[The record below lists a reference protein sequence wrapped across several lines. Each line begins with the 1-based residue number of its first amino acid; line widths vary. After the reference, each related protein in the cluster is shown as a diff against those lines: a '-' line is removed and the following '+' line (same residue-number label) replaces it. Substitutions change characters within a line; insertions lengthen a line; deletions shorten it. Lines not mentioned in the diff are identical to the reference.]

1 MQIDWFT
8 FGAQIVNFLIL
19 IGLLKRFLY
28 GPILEAMDAREERI
42 SSRLEEARAKRED
55 AEAERKKYQSLQ
67 EDLEEARQKE
77 LAEAE
82 HEAEERR
89 QELIREA
96 REEVEHLEREWR
108 EALERE
114 RESFLRELSERAVA
128 ETIAVARRALRDL
141 ANADLEG
148 QAVDVFLKRLR
159 TLDEEQRDALAEA
172 LRASDGRAVVHSAFE
187 LTEAHQAQ
195 VRQRLDTE
203 IGAVS
208 DVSFGSDAEV
218 GFGVE
223 LRIGEQKVAWS
234 LDSYLDDLKARVH
247 ERLEAELRK
256 GPTPAE
262 EDTVVQRGSTNDE
275 QDR

>member
-28 GPILEAMDAREERI
+28 GPILGAMDAREERI
-42 SSRLEEARAKRED
+42 SSRLEEARAKREE
-55 AEAERKKYQSLQ
+55 AEAEAEKYRSMQG
-67 EDLEEARQKE
+67 DLEEARQKE
-77 LAEAE
+77 MAEAE
-82 HEAEERR
+82 REAEERR

-114 RESFLRELSERAVA
+114 RESFLRKLSERAVA

-141 ANADLEG
+141 ADADLEA
-148 QAVDVFLKRLR
+148 QAVEVFLERLR
-159 TLDEEQRDALAEA
+159 TLDEEQQGALAEA
-172 LRASDGRAVVHSAFE
+172 LRTGDGSAVVHSAFG
-187 LTEAHQAQ
+187 LTDAHQAQ
-195 VRQRLDTE
+195 VREQLDAE

-208 DVSFGSDAEV
+208 DVSFESDAEV

-223 LRIGEQKVAWS
+223 LRIGERKVAWS
-234 LDSYLDDLKARVH
+234 LNSYLDDLKARVR
-247 ERLEAELRK
+247 ERLDAELRK
-256 GPTPAE
+256 GTAE
-262 EDTVVQRGSTNDE
+262 VEKDAVGPPESTNE
-275 QDR
+275 E

>member
-42 SSRLEEARAKRED
+42 ASRLADAREKREAAQ
-55 AEAERKKYQSLQ
+55 AEKEKYQSLQ
-67 EDLEEARQKE
+67 ANLEEARTQA

-82 HEAEERR
+82 QEAQARR
-89 QELIREA
+89 QELFQEA
-96 REEVEHLEREWR
+96 REEVAHLEREWR

-141 ANADLEG
+141 ADADLEE
-148 QAVDVFLKRLR
+148 QAVEVFLERLR
-159 TLDEEQRDALAEA
+159 TLTDEERAALTEA
-172 LRASDGRAVVHSAFE
+172 LRSNDHGAVVHSAFA
-187 LTEAHQAQ
+187 LSEAHQAQ
-195 VRQRLDTE
+195 IREHLDE
-203 IGAVS
+203 QLGGRS
-208 DVSFGSDAEV
+208 DVVFDTDAEV

-223 LRIGEQKVAWS
+223 LRVGERKVAWS
-234 LDSYLDDLKARVH
+234 LDSYLDDLKARVR
-247 ERLEAELRK
+247 ERLDAELRK
-256 GPTPAE
+256 GAADVTDE
-262 EDTVVQRGSTNDE
+262 TVGPPESTNE
-275 QDR
+275 K